1 MTNERIADEIC
12 EAVIKECGMYQGVMD
27 GGYSPGAELRA
38 GIVKALEAK
47 DFTIA
52 QLIDI
57 TRRLVDVAENKPE
70 GFEITPMIAEA
81 RAAIEKAK
89 GVVG

>member
-1 MTNERIADEIC
+1 MTNEQIADEIC
-12 EAVIKECGMYQGVMD
+12 EAVIKECGDEVWIAD
-27 GGYSPGAELRA
+27 GMSA
-38 GIVKALEAK
+38 GIEFRERIVKALEAK

-70 GFEITPMIAEA
+70 GFEITPMIADA

-89 GVVG
+89 GAVG